1 MGLDA
6 SKQAAWV
13 IDFRVLAQ
21 ADGQPDFMEAF
32 QCLDRRIGKTGKWH
46 PLSDLADFKVIK
58 TETRTIYAM
67 EVLVQER
74 LIDLLKWQDIEQDDL
89 RILDERLATKEESIL
104 LIGSE
109 KSSQRL

>member
-13 IDFRVLAQ
+13 IDFRLLAQ
-21 ADGQPDFMEAF
+21 ADGQPDFLEAF
-32 QCLDRRIGKTGKWH
+32 QCLGRRIGNTGKWH

-58 TETRTIYAM
+58 TQTSTIYAM
-67 EVLVQER
+67 EVLVEER
-74 LIDLLKWQDIEQDDL
+74 LIDLLKWKDIEEDDL
-89 RILDERLATKEESIL
+89 RVLDERLATQEESIPL
-104 LIGSE
+104 TGPA